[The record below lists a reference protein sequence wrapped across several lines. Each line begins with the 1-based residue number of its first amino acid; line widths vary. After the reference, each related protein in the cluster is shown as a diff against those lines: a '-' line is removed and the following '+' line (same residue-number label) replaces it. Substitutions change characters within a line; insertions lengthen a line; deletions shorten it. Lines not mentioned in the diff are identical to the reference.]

1 MTSFIRF
8 FRAILTLIEVFCFN
22 PPPTLRENQPEPSTP
37 QEPDFL

>member
-22 PPPTLRENQPEPSTP
+22 PPPTIQENQTDNK
-37 QEPDFL
+37 EPDFL

>member
-8 FRAILTLIEVFCFN
+8 FRAILTLIEVLCFN
-22 PPPTLRENQPEPSTP
+22 PPPTIQDNQAKNP